1 MLKNSCVYVVDDDED
16 DQFLLQQ
23 AFGQHS
29 PGCELKM
36 LSNGQQLLDA
46 LEDSTQL
53 PALVLLDLNMPF
65 MGGFEALAQI
75 RDIPAYDSLPVV
87 ILTTSSQPDDRQ
99 RAHQLGA
106 NGFVTKPFLLQ
117 EYSQLMILLRQKFL
131 ES

>member
-1 MLKNSCVYVVDDDED
+1 
-16 DQFLLQQ
+16 
-23 AFGQHS
+23 
-29 PGCELKM
+29 M